1 MNFSCCA
8 SAVYEPA
15 MHTLTTAPELL
26 PRALGLAAAAI
37 PVLFAAGALLAPAR
51 RPFGS
56 AAAFAGAALL
66 LSIVVPVTAL
76 VAGCSGPLPFGVR
89 MDALTATL
97 LLLVTVIGLV
107 ILRFSRSYLDG
118 EGEARRYV
126 RGLMATLAAVTS
138 LVVTNHLLVFALAWV
153 ATSVSLHVL
162 LTFFGA
168 RSGALIAAHKKFLV
182 SRLADVALLGG
193 IALIRLDVGS
203 LRIDAVAA
211 WSSTV
216 QALPPRMELAAVLLA
231 LGAAL
236 KCAQL
241 PFHGW
246 LIQVMEAPTPVSA
259 LLHAG
264 VVNLGGV
271 LMMRLAPLFAHAA
284 AAQLLLVCTGSVTA
298 VVAALVMTTR
308 VSVKVALAWS
318 TCAQMGFMLVQ
329 CGLGAYDLALLH
341 LVAHSLYKA
350 HAFLSSG
357 SAVEVWQGQ
366 ALAPPPPSAS
376 LRRAALSLLAAATIV
391 VVAAATT
398 GVRPAEEPAVWA
410 LGAVM
415 IFALGSLI
423 AGAPRGDAAA
433 AARVAAAAVALA
445 FAYFGWHAF
454 FRTLLPPPASAV
466 VVAPRIA
473 VVWVAFGALFAV
485 QVALQ
490 ARPTGRLARAL
501 YPRLYAGLYLDEAFT
516 RLTFRV
522 WPPRLVARSHGARS
536 LPQLGN
542 AEV

>member
-1 MNFSCCA
+1 MVRPA
-8 SAVYEPA
+8 EVRSAA
-15 MHTLTTAPELL
+15 MDTFTTAPDLVR
-26 PRALGLAAAAI
+26 PALGLVAAGI
-37 PVLFAAGALLAPAR
+37 PALFAGGAMFVPAR
-51 RPFGS
+51 RPFGPAVVLGGVAFVLSIAAS
-56 AAAFAGAALL
+56 AAAAIAR
-66 LSIVVPVTAL
+66 
-76 VAGCSGPLPFGVR
+76 CSGPLPFAVR

-97 LLLVTVIGLV
+97 LLLVTGIGLV
-107 ILRFSRSYLDG
+107 ILRFSRSSLDR
-118 EGEARRYV
+118 EPAARRYV
-126 RGLMATLAAVTS
+126 RGLMATLAAVTA

-153 ATSVSLHVL
+153 TTSVSLHTL
-162 LTFFGA
+162 LTFFGS
-168 RSGALIAAHKKFLV
+168 RTGALIAAHKKFLV
-182 SRLADVALLGG
+182 SRLADLALLGG
-193 IALIRLDVGS
+193 IVLIALEVGS
-203 LRIDAVAA
+203 ERIDAVAA
-211 WSSTV
+211 WCTV
-216 QALPPRMELAAVLLA
+216 VQTLPPRMQLAAVLLA
-231 LGAAL
+231 IGAAL

-284 AAQLLLVCTGSVTA
+284 PAQTLLVCTGSVTA

-350 HAFLSSG
+350 HAFLSAG

-366 ALAPPPPSAS
+366 ALAPPSPSVS
-376 LRRAALSLLAAATIV
+376 LRRAAVSLMAAAVIVAGAAAT
-391 VVAAATT
+391 A

-410 LGAVM
+410 LGAVL

-423 AGAPRGDAAA
+423 AGSPRGDAAS
-433 AARVAAAAVALA
+433 RGRSVAVAVGVA
-445 FAYFGWHAF
+445 FAYFGWHAL
-454 FRTLLPPPASAV
+454 FRTLLPAPASTVAA
-466 VVAPRIA
+466 APRIA
-473 VVWVAFGALFAV
+473 VVWAAFGALFAV

-490 ARPTGRLARAL
+490 ARPGGWLARAL

-522 WPPRLVARSHGARS
+522 WPPRLAAPGLGARS